1 MTFSHTKLVMQY
13 TSMQNNTPC
22 LRDLIRARLLCEKN
36 LGEALAAY
44 EERPEN
50 ERLALAV
57 NIAREELFAAKI
69 NQDAYMEAL
78 FRYKDI
84 G

>member
-1 MTFSHTKLVMQY
+1 
-13 TSMQNNTPC
+13 MQNNTPC

-36 LGEALAAY
+36 LREALAAY
-44 EERPEN
+44 KERPEN

-57 NIAREELFAAKI
+57 NIAREELLVAKI
-69 NQDAYMEAL
+69 KQDEYIEAL